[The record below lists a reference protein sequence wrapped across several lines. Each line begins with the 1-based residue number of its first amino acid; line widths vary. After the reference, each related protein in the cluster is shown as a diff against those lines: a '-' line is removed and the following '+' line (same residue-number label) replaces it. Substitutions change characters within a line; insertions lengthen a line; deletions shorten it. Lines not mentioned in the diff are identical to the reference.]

1 MLKTTFTEIF
11 IFILS
16 FAFSQDTS
24 KLKQIDSLVNIINT
38 SSLPVQRD
46 SLVQDHPEWGL
57 KMTTHL
63 SMVVHGGELIKYVN
77 LVNTS
82 RIENE
87 VARQMVSSNTF
98 YFEHNKLIKVEEFLI
113 EGEKKKT
120 VDWYYS
126 EDKPL
131 CNTAKSDQSEDRAT
145 MLLSLS
151 ATMLKKII
159 K

>member
-1 MLKTTFTEIF
+1 
-11 IFILS
+11 
-16 FAFSQDTS
+16 
-24 KLKQIDSLVNIINT
+24 
-38 SSLPVQRD
+38 
-46 SLVQDHPEWGL
+46 LVQDHPEWGL
-57 KMTTHL
+57 KMITHL
-63 SMVVHGGELIKYVN
+63 SMVVNGGELIKYVN

-82 RIENE
+82 RIENG

-98 YFEHNKLIKVEEFLI
+98 YFEHNKLIKVEELLV

-131 CNTAKSDQSEDRAT
+131 YNTAKSDQSEDRAT

-151 ATMLKKII
+151 AIMLKKII